1 MDCCSINI
9 RHPLVL
15 VLAAMLI
22 AFASCDDGSK
32 EREEC
37 AESVVGLATCLPYV
51 GGAAKSPSL
60 DCCSGLRQVLNT
72 NKKCVCV
79 IIQDRNDPDLGLN
92 INLTLALGLPQACNA
107 PANISQCPALLG
119 LTPDSPDAQI
129 FYESGNGSSTHVA
142 EGPNHNVKPAA
153 PSDFTTPGSSVEQQD
168 DDDGDDSASAS
179 GKRFVGFKI
188 FAGVLFLWFAGF
200 VI

>member
-9 RHPLVL
+9 RHPLVV

-22 AFASCDDGSK
+22 AFASCDDHDSK

-51 GGAAKSPSL
+51 GGTAKSPTP
-60 DCCSGLRQVLNT
+60 DCCSSLKQVLNT

-107 PANISQCPALLG
+107 PANISQCPG
-119 LTPDSPDAQI
+119 LAPDSPDAQI
-129 FYESGNGSSTHVA
+129 FYESGNGHVA
-142 EGPNHNVKPAA
+142 EGPNDNVKPAA
-153 PSDFTTPGSSVEQQD
+153 PSDITTPGSIVEQQND
-168 DDDGDDSASAS
+168 DDDDDDDYASAT
-179 GKRFVGFKI
+179 GKRFVELKI
-188 FAGVLFLWFAGF
+188 FAGVLFLWSVDF

>member
-9 RHPLVL
+9 RHPLVV

-22 AFASCDDGSK
+22 AFASCDDHDSK

-51 GGAAKSPSL
+51 GGTAKSPTP
-60 DCCSGLRQVLNT
+60 DCCSSLKQVLNT

-107 PANISQCPALLG
+107 PANISQCP
-119 LTPDSPDAQI
+119 DSPDAQI
-129 FYESGNGSSTHVA
+129 FYESGNGHVA
-142 EGPNHNVKPAA
+142 EGPNDNVKPAA
-153 PSDFTTPGSSVEQQD
+153 PSDITTPGSIVEQQND
-168 DDDGDDSASAS
+168 DDDDDDDYASAT
-179 GKRFVGFKI
+179 GKRFVELKI
-188 FAGVLFLWFAGF
+188 FAGVLFLWSVDF